1 MSGRDRANE
10 RSESD
15 TIDQRGRGRAGGVC
29 EVEVEVANG
38 GEGEG
43 EEQVRHVKGSVE
55 LAAQ

>member
-1 MSGRDRANE
+1 M
-10 RSESD
+10 
-15 TIDQRGRGRAGGVC
+15 C
-29 EVEVEVANG
+29 EVEVANG

>member
-1 MSGRDRANE
+1 M
-10 RSESD
+10 
-15 TIDQRGRGRAGGVC
+15 